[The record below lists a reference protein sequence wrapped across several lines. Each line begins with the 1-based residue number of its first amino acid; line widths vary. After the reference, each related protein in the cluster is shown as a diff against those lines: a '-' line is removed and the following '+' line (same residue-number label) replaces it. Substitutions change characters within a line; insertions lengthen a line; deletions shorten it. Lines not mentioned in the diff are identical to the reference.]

1 LTSAGVDDVHE
12 LLQRGGMSWHGSRFG
27 DGMPSTAPAA
37 RRPPEH
43 AALSAASLREQH
55 VVCERLFQDLVN
67 RAESSDWHACD
78 EIWDRFSSVLEE
90 HMSYEEARLFPQ
102 LAASGD
108 AERLISQRLR
118 EDHAAFRHALAEMGV
133 AIEIHS
139 VRLTGVEDLVGRLR
153 AHAALEDRCL
163 YPFADERSR

>member
-1 LTSAGVDDVHE
+1 M
-12 LLQRGGMSWHGSRFG
+12 Q
-27 DGMPSTAPAA
+27 STAPAA
-37 RRPPEH
+37 HRPPEQT
-43 AALSAASLREQH
+43 AVSAASLREQH

-67 RAESSDWHACD
+67 RAESNDWHACD
-78 EIWDRFSSVLEE
+78 EIWDEFSSVLEE
-90 HMSYEEARLFPQ
+90 HMTYEESRLFPK
-102 LAASGD
+102 LAAGD
-108 AERLISQRLR
+108 EERLISQRLR

-163 YPFADERSR
+163 YPFADEGSR